1 MTRIH
6 SSAVIHPNAQL
17 EEEVEI
23 GPFSVVGDNV
33 KIARGSRI
41 GAHVVIPGYT
51 RIGENCQIFSFA
63 SVGEIPQ
70 DLKYQGEESWLIVG
84 DNNIIREF
92 VTIHRGTALGSGRT
106 VIGNN
111 NFLMDYVHVAHDCHI
126 GNNVILANGATL
138 AGHIEIGDHAIIGGL
153 SAIHQFVRIGAYA
166 FIGGASGI
174 PQDVVPYVSA
184 VGNRAR
190 LFGLNLVGLK
200 RHNFSD
206 ETIRALK
213 RAYRLLFRSGLR
225 LQEAVARIEEEV
237 GKTPEVAHL
246 LDFIRKSQRGILR

>member
-6 SSAVIHPNAQL
+6 SSAVIHPD
-17 EEEVEI
+17 VEI
-23 GPFSVVGDNV
+23 EDGAEVGPFTVIGEKVSIGKGTKV
-33 KIARGSRI
+33 

-51 RIGENCQIFSFA
+51 RIGENCRIFSFA
-63 SVGEIPQ
+63 SVGEVPQ
-70 DLKYQGEESWLIVG
+70 DLKYQGEESWVIIG

-92 VTIHRGTALGSGRT
+92 VTIHRGTALGEGRT
-106 VIGNN
+106 VLGNN

-200 RHNFSD
+200 RHNFSE
-206 ETIRALK
+206 ETIRNLK

-225 LQEAVARIEEEV
+225 LQEATATIEEEL
-237 GKTPEVAHL
+237 GETPEVAHL
-246 LDFIRKSQRGILR
+246 LDFVRKSQRGILR